1 MSDPRPFPASIR
13 GLGEAEVQQRLDA
26 EGYNEL
32 PAPDRRTPLRIV
44 LDVARE
50 PMLALL
56 VAGGVIYLVRGDL
69 QDAIVLLAFATMS
82 VIITVVQE
90 TRNERVLEAR

>member
-1 MSDPRPFPASIR
+1 
-13 GLGEAEVQQRLDA
+13 
-26 EGYNEL
+26 
-32 PAPDRRTPLRIV
+32 
-44 LDVARE
+44 
-50 PMLALL
+50 MLALL